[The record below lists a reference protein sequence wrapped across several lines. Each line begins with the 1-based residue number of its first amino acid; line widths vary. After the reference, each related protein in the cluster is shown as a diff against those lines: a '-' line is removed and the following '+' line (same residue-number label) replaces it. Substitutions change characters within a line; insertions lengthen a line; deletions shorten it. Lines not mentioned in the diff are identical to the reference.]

1 MLTPNSWLKSWSAA
15 APPDQQIRTAA
26 NARSRGNLA
35 HAAIAP
41 RCATTADRASDCT
54 GTDRAGT
61 DRAATAGTDPAA
73 TTATG
78 RTAAATTA
86 PAIGDLHAA
95 AYIFLIEEMERGET
109 DVGHF
114 LFA

>member
-26 NARSRGNLA
+26 NAGSRGNLA

-41 RCATTADRASDCT
+41 RCATTAGRAADRASDCT
-54 GTDRAGT
+54 GTDR
-61 DRAATAGTDPAA
+61 AGTDPAA

-95 AYIFLIEEMERGET
+95 AYIILIEEMERGET
-109 DVGHF
+109 DIGHF